1 MSIELHQGQLTAIST
16 SDPVLV
22 EAAETAF
29 NYTEMCKRGE
39 ISKEEY
45 IELIADI
52 QRQANINQSMND
64 LETLEKLNTAING
77 LITLAKMA

>member
-1 MSIELHQGQLTAIST
+1 MSIELHQGQLRDIST
-16 SDPVLV
+16 SDPVLS
-22 EAAETAF
+22 EAAGAAF

-39 ISKEEY
+39 ISREEY
-45 IELIADI
+45 VELVADI

-77 LITLAKMA
+77 LITLAKLA